1 MGSPEQK
8 LKGGPLKA
16 QFTYRNVTT
25 PFEVSDPPP
34 EECDWKV
41 PPHRKERVP
50 AMKMRLRLKAVKDHV
65 AVYRVAKVTAGNVA
79 VKDPK

>member
-1 MGSPEQK
+1 M
-8 LKGGPLKA
+8 KA
-16 QFTYRNVTT
+16 QFTYRSVTT

-34 EECDWKV
+34 GECDFKV
-41 PPHRKERVP
+41 PPHRKERIP
-50 AMKMRLRLKAVKDHV
+50 AMKMRLKLKTVKDHV